1 MFRDARFVPKSGN
14 ALWIETANARL
25 LLPAIGDE
33 GHSKPPRIVECPVR
47 VKPEMPP
54 LARHFRPIPQ
64 SRHREAAGLNEPGST
79 AQGFPSSN
87 ALLAASPCQLA
98 SRTGPQNVEP
108 RSHFANR
115 PIRSHCRNQLV
126 RCTIVFVAKGNS
138 PTYGMNEPR
147 PWKKSLLR

>member
-1 MFRDARFVPKSGN
+1 MPVSYPKAETPYGLKRPTQGFCFRQSATQVTASHRELWNVRFES
-14 ALWIETANARL
+14 
-25 LLPAIGDE
+25 
-33 GHSKPPRIVECPVR
+33 
-47 VKPEMPP
+47 KPEMPP
-54 LARHFRPIPQ
+54 LARHFRSIPQ
-64 SRHREAAGLNEPGST
+64 SRHREAACLNEPGST

-115 PIRSHCRNQLV
+115 PMRSHCRNQLI